1 MRSWN
6 LQKIRKRYKSCID
19 CVKILEPRPPVYCRQ
34 ESFPMVQELFPPT
47 APRSDLGYS
56 IKHPTWPQVLQFW
69 NCSAFQNCSVS
80 LCARPS
86 DISSKMN
93 GCQFPVIF
101 TDRGSF
107 RGSAIISDRW
117 TLVCQT
123 LYHTSRYPQE
133 RIRKWRKWKAHF
145 WRKYLQIFKI
155 AEEYWHTAYN
165 NRDHIPRSP
174 LRKKLT

>member
-1 MRSWN
+1 MCQNTRTSASCL
-6 LQKIRKRYKSCID
+6 LQAGI
-19 CVKILEPRPPVYCRQ
+19 
-34 ESFPMVQELFPPT
+34 FPYGSRIVSSHCTEIWFGVFHKAPDLATSATVLELFSVPE
-47 APRSDLGYS
+47 
-56 IKHPTWPQVLQFW
+56 LQCILVCEAEW
-69 NCSAFQNCSVS
+69 HH
-80 LCARPS
+80 
-86 DISSKMN
+86 SKMN

-117 TLVCQT
+117 TLVCQI
-123 LYHTSRYPQE
+123 LYHTTRYPQE

-165 NRDHIPRSP
+165 NRDHIQRSP